1 MATYSDRAALVTDA
15 NFQARIQMALWIA
28 ATDVLNESALT
39 DKHARR
45 MDWAKNALKSS
56 VADNLREVAVRVLA
70 NPTVGAAGAAAAD
83 ADIQFV
89 VSGLVNTF
97 IERGQSA

>member
-1 MATYSDRAALVTDA
+1 MATYAERAALVMDA
-15 NFQARIQMALWIA
+15 DFQARIQMALWIA
-28 ATDVLNESALT
+28 ATDVLNEAPST
-39 DKHARR
+39 DRHAKRL
-45 MDWAKNALKSS
+45 DWAKNALKSS

-70 NPTVGAAGAAAAD
+70 NPTVGAAGATAAD

-97 IERGQSA
+97 IDRGQSA

>member
-1 MATYSDRAALVTDA
+1 MATYAERAALVTDTG
-15 NFQARIQMALWIA
+15 FQARIQMALWIA
-28 ATDVLNESALT
+28 ATDVMNEDAST
-39 DKHARR
+39 EKHARR